1 MSDDLSL
8 PSPYEPLVDRASGR
22 VSEVWYRYL
31 NSLNLKV
38 NSINS
43 ATTLA
48 ALPSTSN
55 LDIGKWAVF
64 KDSSGGSVRLA
75 YNDNSTVVSVALTT

>member
-8 PSPYEPLVDRASGR
+8 PSPYEPLVDSSGKI
-22 VSEVWYRYL
+22 SDIWYRYL

-38 NSINS
+38 NGING
-43 ATTLA
+43 ATTIA
-48 ALPSTSN
+48 ALPSSSD
-55 LDIGKWAVF
+55 LDVGKWAVF

-75 YNDNSTVVSVALTT
+75 YNDNSTVVTVALTT